1 MKADAE
7 LKAECDVMSLT
18 DIEKVS
24 AFSALRSFSQDNCC
38 TPCLE
43 TTAEHMAAVERFL
56 VDNDIEISNC
66 DVGQVL
72 LLLNVARIVAT
83 GP

>member
-1 MKADAE
+1 MKAD
-7 LKAECDVMSLT
+7 LKLKTECDVMSLT

-24 AFSALRSFSQDNCC
+24 AFSALRSLDQDKSC

-43 TTAEHMAAVERFL
+43 TTAEHIAAVERFL
-56 VDNDIEISNC
+56 ADNNIEISSC

-72 LLLNVARIVAT
+72 SLLNVTKNVAI
-83 GP
+83 